1 MLQLP
6 IGGLHNISQR
16 TQQFGNNGDRNNV
29 KNLKNIIK
37 LVPLLA
43 CAYASSAQ
51 ALVINFN
58 HAATMDTRA
67 LAGFQAAADLWSAR
81 LHDKVAVNLNIGFSA
96 LATGVLGSTG
106 STRATVSYA
115 GYRDALAGDAWGKTD
130 RKAVAGLSTSNCL
143 SVYMNGTGVN
153 PNGVGSGTP
162 FLDNNC
168 NANNSTIRLTTANA
182 RAVGL
187 VDAFAPIIDGSVSFS
202 SAFTWDF
209 NPEDGIT
216 AGSFDFIGVAAHEI
230 GHALGFVSGI
240 DTVDANIGRNV
251 LDSAFTYIAPAD
263 LFRCSDESKAAGA
276 DLDFAADKR
285 AKYFSFDD
293 CDTKLTSFSLG
304 RANGDG
310 QQASHWKDN
319 LGIGLLDPTSARGES
334 LAITAF
340 DIQMFDAIGWNAVPE
355 PGSIAL
361 FMLGAAGLAGVR
373 RRRK

>member
-1 MLQLP
+1 M
-6 IGGLHNISQR
+6 
-16 TQQFGNNGDRNNV
+16 

-230 GHALGFVSGI
+230 GHALGFVSGV
-240 DTVDANIGRNV
+240 DTLDLNRSGNFSDA
-251 LDSAFTYIAPAD
+251 AFTYIAPND
-263 LFRCSDESKAAGA
+263 LFRCSADSKAAGA
-276 DLDFAADKR
+276 DLDFTADNRDKF
-285 AKYFSFDD
+285 FSFDR
-293 CDTKLTSFSLG
+293 CDTTIASFSEG
-304 RANGDG
+304 RTHGDG

-319 LGIGLLDPTSARGES
+319 MLFGLLDPTSARGE
-334 LAITAF
+334 LLKITKL
-340 DIQMFDAIGWNAVPE
+340 DVQMFDAIGWNAVPE
-355 PGSIAL
+355 PGTIAL
-361 FMLGAAGLAGVR
+361 FGLGLAGLAGL
-373 RRRK
+373 RRRKQA